1 MSSLRTSKSMKYGRE
16 SQPFSRQASEGWEL
30 HTSYVPLHTL
40 YVPVCHLGA
49 EVQNRRTGNHDTQV
63 NETASQ
69 CRCFHIKT
77 KFSKAKTPKCS
88 AACVSLWLSV
98 ASFVQLWLYSTN
110 CFPPMPKSQTR
121 QSAEEDQ
128 PTVQALK
135 FLLLSIS
142 AAL

>member
-1 MSSLRTSKSMKYGRE
+1 MRTSRSIKYGRE
-16 SQPFSRQASEGWEL
+16 SQPFSRQASEGWDL
-30 HTSYVPLHTL
+30 HTLFVPMRTL

-49 EVQNRRTGNHDTQV
+49 EVQNRRTGNRDTQV

-88 AACVSLWLSV
+88 AACVSLCLSV
-98 ASFVQLWLYSTN
+98 ATFVQLWLYSSN
-110 CFPPMPKSQTR
+110 CFPSLPKSQTR
-121 QSAEEDQ
+121 QSSEEDQ
-128 PTVQALK
+128 PTVQPLK

-142 AAL
+142 ATL